1 MHASSKSDLQFG
13 QSAWVTHP
21 KQTEWEVQLIS
32 GWANEFQA
40 GFRTMKRPVG
50 HSSVG
55 RSCLS
60 DALYLLGSEPISHS
74 FGTKSNRGS
83 DPERGESTGPC
94 IFVNCDCRNRKD
106 GGQLFGSQG
115 TPKLFDAIG
124 QGERLN
130 FGHARRPS
138 HWTLKAGVEL
148 FGGDFRLCCW
158 WRRKASI
165 CPCCD
170 ALGCHG
176 AAGRYSIFRTKDGWF
191 WVKYPYHHLTTT
203 HIV

>member
-138 HWTLKAGVEL
+138 HWTLKAGLSFSVVTFAFVVGGAGKQVYALAVMPWAAMVRPAAILFSEL
-148 FGGDFRLCCW
+148 
-158 WRRKASI
+158 
-165 CPCCD
+165 
-170 ALGCHG
+170 
-176 AAGRYSIFRTKDGWF
+176 RTVGSG
-191 WVKYPYHHLTTT
+191 
-203 HIV
+203 